1 MKIKCPICGNEN
13 YFSGLEDEET
23 RFCSSCNEPLF
34 KIEKEKNNSAFP
46 VPKQIIDLQRSLE
59 GIQLGTM
66 VGIFE
71 SDPVWKEMIGQE
83 KIMFDS
89 GLPDERFFMTSSGD
103 KQFMCGFVLD
113 KVYKVS
119 IVVSISYTKFYL
131 KQFTNKYGDPINE
144 PERGLYI
151 WENNITALELM
162 TSGPQL
168 NIILTDK
175 NLLKKAY
182 GI

>member
-1 MKIKCPICGNEN
+1 MKIKCPACGYVN

-34 KIEKEKNNSAFP
+34 KARKEKSDKA
-46 VPKQIIDLQRSLE
+46 VPGSKQLIDLQKSLE

-66 VGIFE
+66 VSIFE

-83 KIMFDS
+83 KIMFES
-89 GLPDERFFMTSSGD
+89 GLPDERFFMTSPGN
-103 KQFMCGFVLD
+103 KQFMCGFVFD

-119 IVVSISYTKFYL
+119 IVAPISYTKFYL
-131 KQFTNKYGDPINE
+131 KQFTNKYGGPINE
-144 PERGLYI
+144 PDPGLYI
-151 WENNITALELM
+151 WENKNTALELM

>member
-1 MKIKCPICGNEN
+1 MKIKCSACGYVN

-23 RFCSSCNEPLF
+23 RFCSSCNEPPF
-34 KIEKEKNNSAFP
+34 KARKEKSDKA
-46 VPKQIIDLQRSLE
+46 VPGSEQLIDLQKSLE

-66 VGIFE
+66 VSIFE

-83 KIMFDS
+83 KIMFES
-89 GLPDERFFMTSSGD
+89 GLPDERFFMTSPGD
-103 KQFMCGFVLD
+103 KQFMCGFVFD

-119 IVVSISYTKFYL
+119 IVAPISYTKFYL
-131 KQFTNKYGDPINE
+131 KQFTNKYGGPINE

-151 WENNITALELM
+151 WENKNTALELM

>member
-1 MKIKCPICGNEN
+1 MKIKCPVCGNEN
-13 YFSGLEDEET
+13 YFTGLEDEET

-34 KIEKEKNNSAFP
+34 KVRKEKSDKA
-46 VPKQIIDLQRSLE
+46 VPGSKQLINLQKSLE

-66 VGIFE
+66 VSIFE
-71 SDPVWKEMIGQE
+71 SDPIWKEMIGQE
-83 KIMFDS
+83 KIMFES
-89 GLPDERFFMTSSGD
+89 GLPDERFFMTSPGD
-103 KQFMCGFVLD
+103 KQFMCGFVFD

-119 IVVSISYTKFYL
+119 IVAPISYTKFYL

-151 WENNITALELM
+151 WEDKNTALELM